1 MPSFMDK
8 VKQAAGGV
16 ADATKRGAA
25 TAQTKAK
32 IHGLRNKADEGAQRL
47 GYLVHRE
54 RSGGEAAGAE
64 ADELV
69 KQITE
74 LEAQIAELEAEPEE
88 GGDADAGHQEAPAE

>member
-16 ADATKRGAA
+16 ADATKKGAA

-32 IHGLRNKADEGAQRL
+32 IHGLRNKADEGAQKL
-47 GYLVHRE
+47 GYLVYRE
-54 RSGGEAAGAE
+54 RSGGDAAGAE
-64 ADELV
+64 ADVLV

-74 LEAQIAELEAEPEE
+74 LEAQIAELEVEPDE
-88 GGDADAGHQEAPAE
+88 GGDPKAGQQEHPAD

>member
-1 MPSFMDK
+1 MPGFMDK

-16 ADATKRGAA
+16 ADATKKGAA

-32 IHGLRNKADEGAQRL
+32 IHGLRSKVDESAQKL
-47 GYLVHRE
+47 GYLVYRE

-74 LEAQIAELEAEPEE
+74 LEEQITELQAVPEE
-88 GGDADAGHQEAPAE
+88 GDEEAPAT

>member
-16 ADATKRGAA
+16 ADATKKGAA

-32 IHGLRNKADEGAQRL
+32 IHGLRNKADEAAGKL
-47 GYLVHRE
+47 GYLIHRE
-54 RSGGEAAGAE
+54 RTGGEAAGAE

-69 KQITE
+69 AQITE
-74 LEAQIAELEAEPEE
+74 LEAQITELN
-88 GGDADAGHQEAPAE
+88 EAPETEGSGDDETPAT